1 MISEIM
7 NEAED
12 RMKKTVEVLRKEL
25 ASVRAGRANP
35 GMLEKISVDYY
46 GTPTPVN
53 QLANISIPESRMLI
67 IQPWDKTVMP
77 AIEKAILKSD
87 LGLTPSNDGVV
98 IRLTIPQLTAER
110 RAEIVKTVKKKAE
123 ENRVA
128 VRNIRRELIDDI
140 KKVEKEKV
148 VSEDESK
155 KGQEKAQKLT
165 DKYIKEIDD
174 VLDKK
179 EKEIME
185 V

>member
-1 MISEIM
+1 MLTDII
-7 NEAED
+7 NDAED
-12 RMKKTVEVLRKEL
+12 RMKKSVEVLRKEL
-25 ASVRAGRANP
+25 ASIRAGRANP
-35 GMLEKISVDYY
+35 GMLEKITVDYY

-53 QLANISIPESRMLI
+53 QLANISVPESRMLI
-67 IQPWDKTVMP
+67 IQPWDKTSMP

-110 RAEIVKTVKKKAE
+110 RTEIVKTVKKKAE

-128 VRNIRRELIDDI
+128 VRNIRRDLIDDI

-148 VSEDESK
+148 VSEDEAK

-165 DKYIKEIDD
+165 DKYIKDIDD

>member
-1 MISEIM
+1 M

-12 RMKKTVEVLRKEL
+12 RMKKTVDVLRKEL

-35 GMLEKISVDYY
+35 AMLEKITVDYY

-67 IQPWDKTVMP
+67 IQPWDKTSMP

-110 RAEIVKTVKKKAE
+110 RTEIVKTVKKKAE

-140 KKVEKEKV
+140 KKVEKEKI

-155 KGQEKAQKLT
+155 KGQDKAQKLT
-165 DKYIKEIDD
+165 DKYIKDIDD
-174 VLDKK
+174 VLNKK
-179 EKEIME
+179 EIEIME

>member
-1 MISEIM
+1 VINEVLSES
-7 NEAED
+7 ED
-12 RMKKTVEVLRKEL
+12 RMKKTIEVLRKDL

-35 GMLEKISVDYY
+35 AMLDKISVDYY

-53 QLANISIPESRMLI
+53 QLANVSVPESRMLV
-67 IQPWDKTVMP
+67 IQPWDKSSIKE
-77 AIEKAILKSD
+77 IEKAIQKSD

-98 IRLTIPQLTAER
+98 IRLNIPQLTAER
-110 RAEIVKTVKKKAE
+110 RTEIVKTVKKKTEDAKI
-123 ENRVA
+123 A

-140 KKVEKEKV
+140 KQIEKDKIA
-148 VSEDESK
+148 SEDESK

-165 DKYIKEIDD
+165 DKYIKDMDE
-174 VLDKK
+174 LLEKK

>member
-1 MISEIM
+1 MINEVLNESE
-7 NEAED
+7 EK
-12 RMKKTVEVLRKEL
+12 MKKTVEVLRKDL

-35 GMLEKISVDYY
+35 AMLDKITVDYY

-53 QLANISIPESRMLI
+53 QLANVSVPEPRMLI
-67 IQPWDKTVMP
+67 IQPWDKSSIKD
-77 AIEKAILKSD
+77 IEKAILKSD
-87 LGLTPSNDGVV
+87 LGLNPSNDGVV
-98 IRLTIPQLTAER
+98 IRLNIPQLTAER

-123 ENRVA
+123 EARVA

-140 KKVEKEKV
+140 KQIEKDKIA
-148 VSEDESK
+148 SEDESK

-165 DKYIKEIDD
+165 DKYIKDIDD
-174 VLDKK
+174 VLEKK